1 MKKWLYT
8 IIFSLCLA
16 SFTVYLLLDAFVLAR
31 EYKVIEE
38 PTPEEELPQ
47 EEEIISTDDYYKD
60 NNIEIKLTR
69 VRELDT
75 EVYLVDVKLSDVKYL
90 KTAFANNT
98 YGKNVSEV
106 TSKIA
111 SDHDAIL
118 AINGDFYGV
127 QERGYVLRNYKIYR
141 RTSKYNQSDLVIK
154 SDGSFEIIKES
165 DVKLEAIENAK
176 EVLSFGPALVID
188 GEVVVGKRTEV
199 AKARATNPRTA
210 IAIIDDLHYLF
221 LVSDGRTKESK
232 GLSLYELANFL
243 TNYDVKIAY
252 NLDGGGS
259 STLYF
264 NGEVI
269 NRPTHDGIQIKERK
283 VSDIVYIGY

>member
-8 IIFSLCLA
+8 IIFSLGLL
-16 SFTVYLLLDAFVLAR
+16 SFTTYILLDTFVLTK
-31 EYKVIEE
+31 EYQVVEDE
-38 PTPEEELPQ
+38 PTKEELPD
-47 EEEIISTDDYYKD
+47 EESIITTEDYYKD
-60 NNIEIKLTR
+60 NNIEIKLDR
-69 VRELDT
+69 VRELETDI
-75 EVYLVDVKLSDVKYL
+75 YLVDIKVSDVKYL
-90 KTAFANNT
+90 KTAFAKNT

-111 SDHDAIL
+111 ASHDAIV

-127 QERGYVLRNYKIYR
+127 QEKGYVLRNYKIYR
-141 RTSKYNQSDLVIK
+141 KSSKANQSDLVIK
-154 SDGSFEIIKES
+154 SDGSFEIIKEKEI
-165 DVKLEAIENAK
+165 KLDSIKDAK

-188 GEVVVGKRTEV
+188 GKVVVGEKEEV
-199 AKARATNPRTA
+199 AKARASNPRTA

-232 GLSLYELANFL
+232 GLSLYELANIL
-243 TNYDVKIAY
+243 KDYNVKIAY

-264 NGEVI
+264 NGKVI
-269 NRPTHDGIQIKERK
+269 NNPTHDGKKMEERK

>member
-1 MKKWLYT
+1 MKKWLYS
-8 IIFSLCLA
+8 IIFSISLI
-16 SFTVYLLLDAFVLAR
+16 SFTVYVVLDTFVLTQ
-31 EYKVIEE
+31 EYQVV
-38 PTPEEELPQ
+38 EEEKTTEAPKD
-47 EEEIISTDDYYKD
+47 ETIIQTEDYYKD
-60 NNIEIKLTR
+60 SNIEIKLDR
-69 VRELDT
+69 IRELDT
-75 EVYLVDVKLSDVKYL
+75 EIYLVDVKLSDVKYL
-90 KTAFANNT
+90 KTAFAKNT
-98 YGKNVSEV
+98 FGKNVSQV

-111 SDHDAIL
+111 ADHNAIL

-127 QERGYVLRNYKIYR
+127 QEKGYVLRNYKIYR
-141 RTSKYNQSDLVIK
+141 KSAKSNQSDLVIK
-154 SDGSFEIIKES
+154 SDGSFEIIEEKEIKLT
-165 DVKLEAIENAK
+165 DVKDAK
-176 EVLSFGPALVID
+176 EVLSFGPALVVD
-188 GEVVVGKRTEV
+188 GKVNVDKNDEV
-199 AKARATNPRTA
+199 AKARASNPRTA

-243 TNYDVKIAY
+243 TDYDVKIAY

-269 NRPTHDGIQIKERK
+269 NNPTHDGKKMEERK

>member
-8 IIFSLCLA
+8 IIFSLSLI
-16 SFTVYLLLDAFVLAR
+16 SFTVYILLDTFVLTK
-31 EYKVIEE
+31 EYQVVEE
-38 PTPEEELPQ
+38 KKEHEEMPKEDS
-47 EEEIISTDDYYKD
+47 IIQTEDYYKD
-60 NNIEIKLTR
+60 SNIEIKLDR

-75 EVYLVDVKLSDVKYL
+75 EIYLVDIKLSDVKYL
-90 KTAFANNT
+90 KTAFAKNT

-111 SDHDAIL
+111 KDHDAIV

-127 QERGYVLRNYKIYR
+127 QEKGYVLRNYKTYR
-141 RTSKYNQSDLVIK
+141 KSAKSNQSDLVIK
-154 SDGSFEIIKES
+154 SDGSFEIIKEKE
-165 DVKLEAIENAK
+165 VKLDSIEDAK

-188 GEVVVGKRTEV
+188 GEVVVDKNDEV
-199 AKARATNPRTA
+199 AKARASNPRTA
-210 IAIIDDLHYLF
+210 IAIIDELHYLF
-221 LVSDGRTKESK
+221 LVSDGRTKESE

-269 NRPTHDGIQIKERK
+269 NNPTHDGKKMEERK